1 MPLSV
6 YLVAPPGP
14 RNQLLSSDELAE
26 TVHRIESVAPLGALD
41 ERNPGLVLVDR
52 DTIEGSDI
60 LSLAHRVGE
69 AGAGWT
75 FAVI

>member
-1 MPLSV
+1 M
-6 YLVAPPGP
+6 A
-14 RNQLLSSDELAE
+14 A
-26 TVHRIESVAPLGALD
+26 LGALD
-41 ERNPGLVLVDR
+41 ERDPGLVLVDR

>member
-1 MPLSV
+1 
-6 YLVAPPGP
+6 VA
-14 RNQLLSSDELAE
+14 A
-26 TVHRIESVAPLGALD
+26 LGALD
-41 ERNPGLVLVDR
+41 ERDPGLVLVDR